1 MFPNRSRRRA
11 PVLLICLGLSL
22 LMTGCAPEDPA
33 ATMLAEYRIRIARV
47 VDVDLEPAAMPPLAT
62 WPRNRERTLV
72 VPPLRAGLGRF
83 LSLHRCDLGSLI
95 GERSSQLGRVMRPS
109 QLLSYEHRFLL
120 AAERCLVRLEG
131 DSGQEALRADLAD
144 IVAFKR
150 ERLPLLAWNATLGG
164 EDLAG
169 AHALDVPAL
178 PPDRTELA
186 GQAEAEALRLLADR
200 LPRLGW
206 DDLDMAAWDAPWEV
220 LSRSAFPG
228 RARRGVQLLTH
239 YLDEVAR
246 LLEARQAQRPLCP
259 QGRPTRDADILVNV
273 FRGYHA
279 DSVQPYL
286 VAIDGAQ
293 RRWFAAID
301 TLAAAQRVTP
311 PQGFA
316 EFATEVLEPSGSA
329 WQSFV
334 TARQRHTAA
343 WQDVLDRCALSP
355 TAG

>member
-1 MFPNRSRRRA
+1 MFSDRPRRIA
-11 PVLLICLGLSL
+11 PVLLICLVVSL
-22 LMTGCAPEDPA
+22 PMAGCAPEDPA
-33 ATMLAEYRIRIARV
+33 AAMLEEYRSRIARV
-47 VDVDLEPAAMPPLAT
+47 VDVDLEPEAMPPLAA
-62 WPRNRERTLV
+62 WPRSRERTLA

-95 GERSSQLGRVMRPS
+95 GERSSQLGRVMRPN

-120 AAERCLVRLEG
+120 AAERCLIRLE
-131 DSGQEALRADLAD
+131 DDPDREALRADLAD

-150 ERLPLLAWNATLGG
+150 ERLPVLAWNATLGG
-164 EDLAG
+164 SDLAG

-178 PPDRTELA
+178 APERAELA
-186 GQAEAEALRLLADR
+186 GQSEVDALRLLADR
-200 LPRLGW
+200 LPRLGR
-206 DDLDMAAWDAPWEV
+206 DELDMDAWDAPWEV

-228 RARRGVQLLTH
+228 RVRRGVQLLTH

-246 LLEARQAQRPLCP
+246 LLEARQAERPLCP

-301 TLAAAQRVTP
+301 TLSAAQGVTP

-316 EFATEVLEPSGSA
+316 EFATEALEPSGSA
-329 WQSFV
+329 WQSLV
-334 TARQRHTAA
+334 AARQRHTAA

-355 TAG
+355 AAG